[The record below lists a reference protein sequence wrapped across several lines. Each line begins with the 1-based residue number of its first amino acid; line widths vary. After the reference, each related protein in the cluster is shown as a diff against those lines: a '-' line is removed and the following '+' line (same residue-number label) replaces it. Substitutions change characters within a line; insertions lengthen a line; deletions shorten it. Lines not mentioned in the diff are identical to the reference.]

1 MNQASGPTED
11 SGGLRADKWLW
22 QARFFKSR
30 SLATQLCQAGKLRL
44 SGFGVVKL
52 HYRVKPGDVLTY
64 PQARHIRVVKVL
76 APGSR
81 LGPASPAQDHYAA
94 LTPSSF
100 ESRRPADRKCVV

>member
-44 SGFGVVKL
+44 SGFGVVKPP
-52 HYRVKPGDVLTY
+52 YRVKPGAVLTRSEEHTSELQSLMRISY
-64 PQARHIRVVKVL
+64 AGFGLKTTKHQQSRH
-76 APGSR
+76 
-81 LGPASPAQDHYAA
+81 HYN
-94 LTPSSF
+94 T
-100 ESRRPADRKCVV
+100 